1 MSNTATQTY
10 TNVHTL
16 VIGQD
21 FRIVS
26 EKTIT
31 STKDNSITQVFDLE
45 FEGEYKSLG
54 SQQAYRR
61 LGQGTRADGT
71 TFEVKALET
80 LDNTQVIVSKRDSD
94 GSIFFSVKGLS
105 KDFAVERAAAQERA
119 KALFG

>member
-31 STKDNSITQVFDLE
+31 STKDNSTTQVFDLE